1 MYLSPKSE
9 NKEKLKDLAYPEGTG
24 KKKIAFHTLGCKLNF
39 AETSTISKS
48 FSPER
53 FERVPA
59 STPADIYVI
68 NTCSVTDAADR
79 KCRQAIRKFI
89 NMSPGAFIA
98 VVGCYAQ
105 LSPGEV
111 SSIAG
116 VDLILGTNEKFDIP
130 AYITS
135 LEKKTEAEVH
145 SCDLS
150 PTDRFFQSSSTGDRT
165 RSFLKI
171 QDGCDYKCSYCTI
184 PAARG
189 KSRNPSVASVV
200 AEAEKIAM
208 AGVKEIVLT
217 GVNIG
222 DFGRS
227 TGESFYELLK
237 ELIKVSGIERYRI
250 SSIEPNLLASEIV
263 TLAAENNKIMPH
275 FHIPLQSGCD
285 KILGLM
291 RRRYNRKIF
300 SEKIDLITRMMPAAG
315 IGADVITG
323 FPGETGTDFL
333 DTFTFLE
340 SMPIS
345 YLHVFTFSER
355 PGTIAA
361 NLPGKVKH
369 AEKDARSRKLMS
381 LSIRKHE
388 AFCRQN
394 TGKETEVLFEH
405 ARISGMITG
414 FTPNY
419 IKVEH
424 PWNTKLAGNIE
435 RVKLKE
441 MAADGRMTVE
451 LTNQV

>member
-1 MYLSPKSE
+1 MYLSQKSK
-9 NKEKLKDLAYPEGTG
+9 NKENIKDLAPPDRTDR
-24 KKKIAFHTLGCKLNF
+24 KKIAFHTLGCKLNF
-39 AETSTISKS
+39 AETSTISRS
-48 FSPER
+48 FSPGM

-59 STPADIYVI
+59 STRADIYII

-105 LSPGEV
+105 LNPAEV
-111 SSIAG
+111 SSIPG

-130 AYITS
+130 AYLTS

-150 PTDRFFQSSSTGDRT
+150 PTDRFFHSGSTGDRT

-189 KSRNPSVASVV
+189 KSRNPSVASIV
-200 AEAEKIAM
+200 AEAEKIAS

-222 DFGRS
+222 DFGKS
-227 TGESFYELLK
+227 TGESFYDLLK
-237 ELIKVSGIERYRI
+237 ELIRINGIERYRI
-250 SSIEPNLLASEIV
+250 SSIEPNLLTSEIV
-263 TLAAENNKIMPH
+263 TLAAENKKIMPH

-285 KILGLM
+285 RILGLM

-300 SEKIDLITRMMPAAG
+300 SEKIDLIRKMMPSAG

-333 DTFTFLE
+333 DTFSFLE

-361 NLPGKVKH
+361 NLRGKVIH
-369 AEKDARSRKLMS
+369 AEKEARSRKLMS
-381 LSIRKHE
+381 LSVRKHE

-394 TGKETEVLFEH
+394 DGTETEVLFEH
-405 ARISGMITG
+405 ARTSGIITG

-419 IKVEH
+419 IKVAH
-424 PWNTKLAGNIE
+424 PWNSRLAGNIE
-435 RVKLKE
+435 RVKLNGIVAGGK
-441 MAADGRMTVE
+441 MTVE